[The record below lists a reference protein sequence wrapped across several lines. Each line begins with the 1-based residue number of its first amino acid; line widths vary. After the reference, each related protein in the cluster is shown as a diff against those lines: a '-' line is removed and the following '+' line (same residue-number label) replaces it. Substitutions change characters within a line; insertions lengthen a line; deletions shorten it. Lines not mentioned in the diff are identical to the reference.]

1 MIGYHDLGQEMVI
14 CKKPPLSYG
23 QRQAVAMALRA
34 TCSG

>member
-1 MIGYHDLGQEMVI
+1 MIGNSDLGQEMVI

-23 QRQAVAMALRA
+23 QGQAAAMALRA